1 VIYVDIGDLDKKL
14 REMSPSEKKLRKL
27 SKYKKDKNYSKRLEG
42 YFSNETGDNS
52 WVINNS
58 KLMKKSEDISIH
70 KHDRFTRFDK
80 HKHDY
85 LELVFVYS
93 GSIRQIVD
101 DKSIEMKK
109 GEILIMDMN
118 VEHSIEESG
127 ENDIAINVLIKKE
140 FFDWVFMNQI
150 ADNDLM
156 SNFIVKSLYEKD
168 KFKRFLYFKTS
179 DNKKVWDFMINIL
192 MEYYDNKTGMK
203 TAIRAYMILL
213 FNELLRDYNRYL
225 PNNIIYKIDSSA
237 TVEIM
242 KYIGNDYRNI
252 VLKDLAEHFNYSTDY
267 MGKLVKKITGK
278 TFNELRRD
286 IRMRRAKYLLKNSNM
301 SISDVISRVGYSN
314 LSYFYKQFRED
325 TGITPD
331 EYRKI

>member
-1 VIYVDIGDLDKKL
+1 MDIGDLDKKL

-179 DNKKVWDFMINIL
+179 DNKKVWI
-192 MEYYDNKTGMK
+192 
-203 TAIRAYMILL
+203 A
-213 FNELLRDYNRYL
+213 
-225 PNNIIYKIDSSA
+225 
-237 TVEIM
+237 
-242 KYIGNDYRNI
+242 
-252 VLKDLAEHFNYSTDY
+252 
-267 MGKLVKKITGK
+267 
-278 TFNELRRD
+278 
-286 IRMRRAKYLLKNSNM
+286 
-301 SISDVISRVGYSN
+301 
-314 LSYFYKQFRED
+314 
-325 TGITPD
+325 
-331 EYRKI
+331 

>member
-1 VIYVDIGDLDKKL
+1 MK
-14 REMSPSEKKLRKL
+14 
-27 SKYKKDKNYSKRLEG
+27 KRLEG

>member
-1 VIYVDIGDLDKKL
+1 
-14 REMSPSEKKLRKL
+14 MSPSEKKLRKL

>member
-1 VIYVDIGDLDKKL
+1 
-14 REMSPSEKKLRKL
+14 MSPSEKKLMKL

-109 GEILIMDMN
+109 GEILILDMN

>member
-1 VIYVDIGDLDKKL
+1 VNIGDLDKKL

>member
-1 VIYVDIGDLDKKL
+1 MNIGDLDKKL

-118 VEHSIEESG
+118 VEHSIEESV

-278 TFNELRRD
+278 TFNELRRN

>member
-1 VIYVDIGDLDKKL
+1 MDIGDLDKKL

>member
-1 VIYVDIGDLDKKL
+1 MNIGDLDKKL

-278 TFNELRRD
+278 TFNELRRN

>member
-1 VIYVDIGDLDKKL
+1 MNIGDLDKKL